1 MRPYEAT
8 LVIQPKL
15 DDEGVTSLIGRVEQL
30 LTKEGGTLDSSG
42 QIIDRR
48 GTVAEVS
55 DGWKKRRLAYAIN
68 SHREGYYAVLRFHA
82 PPEALT
88 ELDRSLKLSDDVLR
102 FLVLRTD
109 E

>member
-15 DDEGVTSLIGRVEQL
+15 DDEGVTGVVSRVEQIV
-30 LTKEGGTLDSSG
+30 TKGGGTLDSSG

-48 GTVAEVS
+48 GTVAEVTE
-55 DGWKKRRLAYAIN
+55 GWRKRRLAYAIEN
-68 SHREGYYAVLRFHA
+68 HREGYYAVLRFHA
-82 PPEALT
+82 TPETLT

-109 E
+109 A

>member
-8 LVIQPKL
+8 IVIQPKL
-15 DDEGVTSLIGRVEQL
+15 DDDAVTNVVRQVEQIL
-30 LTKEGGTLDSSG
+30 AKGGGTLDSSG
-42 QIIDRR
+42 QLIDRR
-48 GTVAEVS
+48 GTVVEVT
-55 DGWKKRRLAYAIN
+55 DGWRKRRLAYAIEN
-68 SHREGYYAVLRFHA
+68 HREGYYAVLRFHA

-102 FLVLRTD
+102 FLVLRID